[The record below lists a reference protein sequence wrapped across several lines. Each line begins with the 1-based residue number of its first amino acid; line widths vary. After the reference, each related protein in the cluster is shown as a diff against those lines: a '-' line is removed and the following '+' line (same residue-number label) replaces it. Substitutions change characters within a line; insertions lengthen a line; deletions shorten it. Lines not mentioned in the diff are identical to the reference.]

1 MNQVSDWIIARG
13 LRPQVMRDKAL
24 AGVGIGLLVVLI
36 DRMLGL
42 GS

>member
-1 MNQVSDWIIARG
+1 MSQVSDWMIARG

-42 GS
+42 SS